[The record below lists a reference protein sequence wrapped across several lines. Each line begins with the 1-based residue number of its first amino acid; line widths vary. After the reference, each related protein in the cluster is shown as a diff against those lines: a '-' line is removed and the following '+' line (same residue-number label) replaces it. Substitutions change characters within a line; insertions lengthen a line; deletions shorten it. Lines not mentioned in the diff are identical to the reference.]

1 MLKLSSAAS
10 ARYKSAPLKN
20 AGRFFLRRPILHE
33 QRRCSAPFGLEPSR
47 ERHPTRIVYTPM
59 DEAQKGKILRG
70 TQGLGTVT
78 PQMIEE
84 QARQIARS
92 DGRAQP
98 NDLDRTRAREEL
110 IGVTSGSEKPA
121 TREEPGRDWG
131 MPLVSSGEK
140 APTVRPE
147 DEQNI
152 PEKLIQEGID
162 EADHDQRSRSGQ
174 TDES

>member
-1 MLKLSSAAS
+1 
-10 ARYKSAPLKN
+10 
-20 AGRFFLRRPILHE
+20 
-33 QRRCSAPFGLEPSR
+33 
-47 ERHPTRIVYTPM
+47 M
-59 DEAQKGKILRG
+59 DEAQKGKIIRG

-84 QARQIARS
+84 RARQIAGS

-98 NDLDRTRAREEL
+98 NDLDQTRAREEL
-110 IGVTSGSEKPA
+110 IGATSGSEKSA

-152 PEKLIQEGID
+152 PEKLIQEGVE
-162 EADHDQRSRSGQ
+162 EADRDQRSRSGENGE
-174 TDES
+174 T

>member
-1 MLKLSSAAS
+1 
-10 ARYKSAPLKN
+10 
-20 AGRFFLRRPILHE
+20 
-33 QRRCSAPFGLEPSR
+33 
-47 ERHPTRIVYTPM
+47 M
-59 DEAQKGKILRG
+59 DETEPTKGKILRG
-70 TQGLGTVT
+70 IEGLGTVT

-84 QARQIARS
+84 RAREIARS

-110 IGVTSGSEKPA
+110 TGATSGSEKPP

-140 APTVRPE
+140 VPTVRPE
-147 DEQNI
+147 DEENI

-162 EADHDQRSRSGQ
+162 EADHDQRRRSGQ
-174 TDES
+174 TGERYSENQ